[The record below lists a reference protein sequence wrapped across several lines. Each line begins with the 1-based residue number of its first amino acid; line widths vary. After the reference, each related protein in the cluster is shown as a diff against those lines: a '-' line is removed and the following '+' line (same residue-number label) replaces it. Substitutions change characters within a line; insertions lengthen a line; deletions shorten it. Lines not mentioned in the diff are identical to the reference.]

1 MSTNKINNGEEMT
14 QDQLME
20 FFDSEVC
27 NKIVVIF
34 LCILIRI

>member
-1 MSTNKINNGEEMT
+1 MCTNKIDNGEEMK
-14 QDQLME
+14 QEQLME

-27 NKIVVIF
+27 NKTVVIF

>member
-1 MSTNKINNGEEMT
+1 MCTNKIDNGEEMT
-14 QDQLME
+14 QEQLIE
-20 FFDSEVC
+20 FFNHEVC

>member
-1 MSTNKINNGEEMT
+1 MCTNKNDNGEEMT
-14 QDQLME
+14 QEQLME

-34 LCILIRI
+34 LCILIWI